1 MARYIIGAGMGALS
15 ASTPIRPIDNA
26 SLAPLW
32 RSAIETAS
40 GYSRRVSAGL
50 ISHSHR
56 QRFLRFLHPSFVPQF
71 LAARFRLASGA
82 WRKP

>member
-15 ASTPIRPIDNA
+15 ASNPIRPIDNA

-56 QRFLRFLHPSFVPQF
+56 QRFLHPSFSPQF